1 MRCSAALRPPRE
13 FRRGTTLARTC
24 WTSWRISDGVGSSMR
39 RLPHWSVTRFQY
51 EPYARRQPS
60 LTRADTTGMYS
71 AKVGAA
77 AWPPGRPAGRRGSGP
92 SAPAGACAAS
102 TTACPGAAE
111 RASGPVI
118 VIGLLLHV
126 PGTGWARRGPGP
138 PPRASTRS
146 ACPRR
151 GPGCQQDRVSG
162 EQPAAV
168 PQRRGDRDVGRGGR
182 VARPSG
188 SRRAVT
194 TPALAV
200 RVSRSPPR
208 QPSARVTVRSA
219 TRPEASMR
227 PRPYTTSAARAG
239 ACPGEAAG
247 GAGSG
252 QRRAAARRAGPRQ
265 DGG

>member
-39 RLPHWSVTRFQY
+39 RLPHWSMTRFQY

-77 AWPPGRPAGRRGSGP
+77 GLA
-92 SAPAGACAAS
+92 AGAASRSAGVRPIRSSTSMAAS

-126 PGTGWARRGPGP
+126 PGTG
-138 PPRASTRS
+138 
-146 ACPRR
+146 
-151 GPGCQQDRVSG
+151 
-162 EQPAAV
+162 
-168 PQRRGDRDVGRGGR
+168 
-182 VARPSG
+182 
-188 SRRAVT
+188 
-194 TPALAV
+194 
-200 RVSRSPPR
+200 
-208 QPSARVTVRSA
+208 
-219 TRPEASMR
+219 
-227 PRPYTTSAARAG
+227 
-239 ACPGEAAG
+239 
-247 GAGSG
+247 
-252 QRRAAARRAGPRQ
+252 
-265 DGG
+265 